1 MGMIDIET
9 MVKWKYTEFSKNSN
23 ALEKKR
29 VAIMDINKERLLDSI
44 FMLGKIG
51 IDASG
56 ERTRLAASDA
66 EKEGR
71 DFVVKQMREAGL
83 DVVVDRIGNIFGIWQ
98 TEENRKEAPLMIGSH
113 IDTVINA
120 GQYDGCYGVLTGIEI
135 VRTLK
140 EQKAALK
147 RPLVVGA
154 FTNEEGVRYQ
164 PDMMGSLVYAG
175 DLSLDEALDSVGT
188 DGTILRDELTRIGYG
203 GTVDPGFIKPYAFI
217 ELHIEQGPIMDAKGI
232 SIGAVENLQGISWQ
246 RISIEGA
253 ANHAGTTPTDM
264 RIDAGLA
271 ASKVNVFM
279 RERCLASSG
288 KTVCTVGTMA
298 LEPNAVNVIPSKAVF
313 TVDVRNPNEEKLK
326 EEEMALAAYLK
337 KLEETDH
344 VKIHTERL
352 VRFEPVEFDNGI
364 CKITEKMAE
373 KRGLSHCR
381 MTSGAGQDA
390 QMMARICP
398 TAMIF
403 VPSVK
408 GISHNPKEYTRD
420 EDLVGGANVFLD
432 IVAELLLA

>member
-1 MGMIDIET
+1 
-9 MVKWKYTEFSKNSN
+9 
-23 ALEKKR
+23 
-29 VAIMDINKERLLDSI
+29 MDINKERLLDSI

-373 KRGLSHCR
+373 KRVLSHCR

>member
-1 MGMIDIET
+1 
-9 MVKWKYTEFSKNSN
+9 
-23 ALEKKR
+23 
-29 VAIMDINKERLLDSI
+29 MDINKERLLDSI

-364 CKITEKMAE
+364 CTITEKMAE

>member
-1 MGMIDIET
+1 
-9 MVKWKYTEFSKNSN
+9 
-23 ALEKKR
+23 
-29 VAIMDINKERLLDSI
+29 MDINKERLLDSI

-98 TEENRKEAPLMIGSH
+98 TEENRREAPLMIGSH

-373 KRGLSHCR
+373 KRGLIHCR

>member
-1 MGMIDIET
+1 
-9 MVKWKYTEFSKNSN
+9 
-23 ALEKKR
+23 
-29 VAIMDINKERLLDSI
+29 MDINKERLLDSI

-120 GQYDGCYGVLTGIEI
+120 GQYDGCYGALTGIEI

>member
-1 MGMIDIET
+1 
-9 MVKWKYTEFSKNSN
+9 
-23 ALEKKR
+23 
-29 VAIMDINKERLLDSI
+29 MDINKERLLDSI

-288 KTVCTVGTMA
+288 KTICTVGTMA

>member
-1 MGMIDIET
+1 
-9 MVKWKYTEFSKNSN
+9 
-23 ALEKKR
+23 
-29 VAIMDINKERLLDSI
+29 MDINKERLLDSI

-140 EQKAALK
+140 EQKAAFK

>member
-1 MGMIDIET
+1 
-9 MVKWKYTEFSKNSN
+9 
-23 ALEKKR
+23 
-29 VAIMDINKERLLDSI
+29 MDINKERLLDSI

-154 FTNEEGVRYQ
+154 FTNEEGVCYQ

>member
-1 MGMIDIET
+1 
-9 MVKWKYTEFSKNSN
+9 
-23 ALEKKR
+23 
-29 VAIMDINKERLLDSI
+29 MDINKERLLDSI

-203 GTVDPGFIKPYAFI
+203 GTADPGFIKPYAFI

>member
-1 MGMIDIET
+1 
-9 MVKWKYTEFSKNSN
+9 
-23 ALEKKR
+23 
-29 VAIMDINKERLLDSI
+29 MDINKERLLDSI

-232 SIGAVENLQGISWQ
+232 FIGAVENLQGISWQ

>member
-1 MGMIDIET
+1 
-9 MVKWKYTEFSKNSN
+9 
-23 ALEKKR
+23 
-29 VAIMDINKERLLDSI
+29 MDINKERLLDSI

-420 EDLVGGANVFLD
+420 EDLVGGANVFLE

>member
-1 MGMIDIET
+1 
-9 MVKWKYTEFSKNSN
+9 
-23 ALEKKR
+23 
-29 VAIMDINKERLLDSI
+29 MDINKERLLDSI

-83 DVVVDRIGNIFGIWQ
+83 DVVVDRIGDIFGIWQ

>member
-1 MGMIDIET
+1 
-9 MVKWKYTEFSKNSN
+9 
-23 ALEKKR
+23 
-29 VAIMDINKERLLDSI
+29 MDINKERLLDSI

-313 TVDVRNPNEEKLK
+313 TVDVRNKNEEKLK

>member
-1 MGMIDIET
+1 
-9 MVKWKYTEFSKNSN
+9 
-23 ALEKKR
+23 
-29 VAIMDINKERLLDSI
+29 MDINKERLLDSI

-420 EDLVGGANVFLD
+420 EDLVGGANVILD

>member
-1 MGMIDIET
+1 
-9 MVKWKYTEFSKNSN
+9 
-23 ALEKKR
+23 
-29 VAIMDINKERLLDSI
+29 MDINKERLLDSI

-188 DGTILRDELTRIGYG
+188 DGTILRDELTRIRYG

-373 KRGLSHCR
+373 KRGLIHCR

>member
-1 MGMIDIET
+1 
-9 MVKWKYTEFSKNSN
+9 
-23 ALEKKR
+23 
-29 VAIMDINKERLLDSI
+29 MDINKERLLDSI

-217 ELHIEQGPIMDAKGI
+217 ELHIEQGPTLDSSETERVGI
-232 SIGAVENLQGISWQ
+232 VTGIRGNVRHRNVRCIGQTAHSGAVDKQYRHDAVMATVDLLHRMDCHWDEWLEKGADLVFTVGVMQTGRTAAISV
-246 RISIEGA
+246 IPGEVSFTI
-253 ANHAGTTPTDM
+253 DM
-264 RIDAGLA
+264 RSLSMDTCEGFHDLLLQEAEAVAKKRGVKFEFDKKLITA
-271 ASKVNVFM
+271 ASKVDEALSAKLVKAAGM
-279 RERCLASSG
+279 CGVPVRRLA
-288 KTVCTVGTMA
+288 
-298 LEPNAVNVIPSKAVF
+298 
-313 TVDVRNPNEEKLK
+313 
-326 EEEMALAAYLK
+326 
-337 KLEETDH
+337 
-344 VKIHTERL
+344 
-352 VRFEPVEFDNGI
+352 
-364 CKITEKMAE
+364 
-373 KRGLSHCR
+373 
-381 MTSGAGQDA
+381 SGAGHD
-390 QMMARICP
+390 
-398 TAMIF
+398 TAVLSNAGVPATMIF
-403 VPSVK
+403 VANQN
-408 GISHNPKEYTRD
+408 GSHNPY
-420 EDLVGGANVFLD
+420 EDMKIEDFMKG
-432 IVAELLLA
+432 VAILWSTVEHYEAL

>member
-1 MGMIDIET
+1 
-9 MVKWKYTEFSKNSN
+9 
-23 ALEKKR
+23 
-29 VAIMDINKERLLDSI
+29 MDINKERLLDSI

-288 KTVCTVGTMA
+288 KTVCTVGTLA

>member
-1 MGMIDIET
+1 
-9 MVKWKYTEFSKNSN
+9 
-23 ALEKKR
+23 
-29 VAIMDINKERLLDSI
+29 MDINKERLLDSI

-288 KTVCTVGTMA
+288 KTVCTVGIMA

>member
-1 MGMIDIET
+1 
-9 MVKWKYTEFSKNSN
+9 
-23 ALEKKR
+23 
-29 VAIMDINKERLLDSI
+29 MDINKERLLDSI

-217 ELHIEQGPIMDAKGI
+217 ELHIEQGPIMEAKGI

>member
-1 MGMIDIET
+1 
-9 MVKWKYTEFSKNSN
+9 
-23 ALEKKR
+23 
-29 VAIMDINKERLLDSI
+29 MDINKERLLDSI

-164 PDMMGSLVYAG
+164 PDMMGSLVYTG

>member
-1 MGMIDIET
+1 
-9 MVKWKYTEFSKNSN
+9 
-23 ALEKKR
+23 
-29 VAIMDINKERLLDSI
+29 MDINKERLLDSI

-298 LEPNAVNVIPSKAVF
+298 LEPNAVNVISSKAVF

>member
-1 MGMIDIET
+1 
-9 MVKWKYTEFSKNSN
+9 
-23 ALEKKR
+23 
-29 VAIMDINKERLLDSI
+29 MDINKERLLDSI

-288 KTVCTVGTMA
+288 NVCTVGTMA

>member
-1 MGMIDIET
+1 
-9 MVKWKYTEFSKNSN
+9 
-23 ALEKKR
+23 
-29 VAIMDINKERLLDSI
+29 MDINKERLLDSI

-408 GISHNPKEYTRD
+408 GISHNSKEYTRD

>member
-1 MGMIDIET
+1 
-9 MVKWKYTEFSKNSN
+9 
-23 ALEKKR
+23 
-29 VAIMDINKERLLDSI
+29 MDINKERLLDSI

-373 KRGLSHCR
+373 KRGLSQCR

>member
-1 MGMIDIET
+1 
-9 MVKWKYTEFSKNSN
+9 
-23 ALEKKR
+23 
-29 VAIMDINKERLLDSI
+29 MDINKERLLDSI

-203 GTVDPGFIKPYAFI
+203 ETVDPGFIKPYAFI

>member
-1 MGMIDIET
+1 
-9 MVKWKYTEFSKNSN
+9 
-23 ALEKKR
+23 
-29 VAIMDINKERLLDSI
+29 MDINKERLLDSI

-403 VPSVK
+403 VPSR
-408 GISHNPKEYTRD
+408 GGLSHRKEEFTSR
-420 EDLVGGANVFLD
+420 EDCACGARVLLG
-432 IVAELLLA
+432 LLLETAGIDDTID

>member
-1 MGMIDIET
+1 
-9 MVKWKYTEFSKNSN
+9 
-23 ALEKKR
+23 
-29 VAIMDINKERLLDSI
+29 MDINKERLLDSI

-98 TEENRKEAPLMIGSH
+98 TVENRKEAPLMIGSH

>member
-1 MGMIDIET
+1 
-9 MVKWKYTEFSKNSN
+9 
-23 ALEKKR
+23 
-29 VAIMDINKERLLDSI
+29 MDINKERLLDSI

-373 KRGLSHCR
+373 KRGLNHCR

>member
-1 MGMIDIET
+1 
-9 MVKWKYTEFSKNSN
+9 
-23 ALEKKR
+23 
-29 VAIMDINKERLLDSI
+29 MDINKERLLDSI

-337 KLEETDH
+337 KLDETDH

>member
-1 MGMIDIET
+1 
-9 MVKWKYTEFSKNSN
+9 
-23 ALEKKR
+23 
-29 VAIMDINKERLLDSI
+29 MDINKERLLDSI

-217 ELHIEQGPIMDAKGI
+217 ELHIEYHFK
-232 SIGAVENLQGISWQ
+232 
-246 RISIEGA
+246 
-253 ANHAGTTPTDM
+253 
-264 RIDAGLA
+264 
-271 ASKVNVFM
+271 
-279 RERCLASSG
+279 
-288 KTVCTVGTMA
+288 
-298 LEPNAVNVIPSKAVF
+298 
-313 TVDVRNPNEEKLK
+313 
-326 EEEMALAAYLK
+326 
-337 KLEETDH
+337 
-344 VKIHTERL
+344 
-352 VRFEPVEFDNGI
+352 
-364 CKITEKMAE
+364 
-373 KRGLSHCR
+373 
-381 MTSGAGQDA
+381 
-390 QMMARICP
+390 
-398 TAMIF
+398 
-403 VPSVK
+403 
-408 GISHNPKEYTRD
+408 
-420 EDLVGGANVFLD
+420 
-432 IVAELLLA
+432 

>member
-1 MGMIDIET
+1 
-9 MVKWKYTEFSKNSN
+9 
-23 ALEKKR
+23 
-29 VAIMDINKERLLDSI
+29 MDINKERLLDSI

-432 IVAELLLA
+432 IVAELLLG

>member
-1 MGMIDIET
+1 
-9 MVKWKYTEFSKNSN
+9 
-23 ALEKKR
+23 
-29 VAIMDINKERLLDSI
+29 MDINKERLLDSI

-175 DLSLDEALDSVGT
+175 DLSLDSVGT

>member
-1 MGMIDIET
+1 MH
-9 MVKWKYTEFSKNSN
+9 
-23 ALEKKR
+23 LENGR
-29 VAIMDINKERLLDSI
+29 GLQH
-44 FMLGKIG
+44 
-51 IDASG
+51 
-56 ERTRLAASDA
+56 RTRK
-66 EKEGR
+66 KEGR

>member
-1 MGMIDIET
+1 
-9 MVKWKYTEFSKNSN
+9 
-23 ALEKKR
+23 
-29 VAIMDINKERLLDSI
+29 MDINKERLLDSI

-432 IVAELLLA
+432 VVAEILLA

>member
-1 MGMIDIET
+1 
-9 MVKWKYTEFSKNSN
+9 
-23 ALEKKR
+23 
-29 VAIMDINKERLLDSI
+29 MDINKKRLLDSI
-44 FMLGKIG
+44 FTLGKIG

-56 ERTRLAASDA
+56 ERTRLAASDT

-71 DFVVKQMREAGL
+71 DFVVKQMKDAGL
-83 DVVVDRIGNIFGIWQ
+83 DVVVDRIGNIFGIWE
-98 TEENRKEAPLMIGSH
+98 TEENKKEAPLMIGSH

-140 EQKAALK
+140 EQKAQLK

-175 DLSLDEALDSVGT
+175 GLALNEALDSVGT

-246 RISIEGA
+246 RITIEGT

-279 RERCLASSG
+279 RERCLASRG

-344 VKIHTERL
+344 VRIHTERL
-352 VRFEPVEFDNGI
+352 VRFEPVDFDDGI
-364 CKITEKMAE
+364 CKITEIMAE

-432 IVAELLLA
+432 VVAEMLLA

>member
-1 MGMIDIET
+1 
-9 MVKWKYTEFSKNSN
+9 
-23 ALEKKR
+23 
-29 VAIMDINKERLLDSI
+29 MDINKERLLDSI

-326 EEEMALAAYLK
+326 EEEMALATYLK